1 MAFAST
7 AFAASAFQME
17 GDITAASA
25 IYGSPTYLWAAKIPV
40 RGVTARTDKIDIAAA
55 FETVRVSDGLV
66 APPKPAKAKGI
77 KVNYQ

>member
-7 AFAASAFQME
+7 AFAASGFQME

-25 IYGSPTYLWAAKIPV
+25 VYGSPKNLWAPKTPV

-55 FETVRVSDGLV
+55 FETVRVSDGPV
-66 APPKPAKAKGI
+66 VPPKPNRPRGI